1 MEYDNNYVII
11 PMNKA
16 IQYTT
21 AKNVDIKTESSNYLE
36 FHKSISGKSTNHSSN
51 STKRKIESGYVIH
64 KENLFDQTSDF
75 GTVNVEYTVP
85 LFSPKNSNVT
95 DRPLAVNMRRDVIL
109 DSEIKNNPT
118 FVLTDYEDGTL
129 LNKETLIINAAGLQK
144 GLRNMRD
151 GYSFFGV
158 VKELVSIYILTLHI
172 L

>member
-1 MEYDNNYVII
+1 MDV
-11 PMNKA
+11 
-16 IQYTT
+16 
-21 AKNVDIKTESSNYLE
+21 KTESSNYLE

-51 STKRKIESGYVIH
+51 STKRKKESGYVIH

-75 GTVNVEYTVP
+75 GTVNVEYRVP
-85 LFSPKNSNVT
+85 LFSPKNLNLSNKPFVM
-95 DRPLAVNMRRDVIL
+95 NMRRDVIL

-158 VKELVSIYILTLHI
+158 VKELVSISIYSHYIYI
-172 L
+172 G